1 MAEDLGARLVRAGVA
16 TREQLADALAA
27 GPVAGGTL
35 AVRLT
40 ERGVSEEELL
50 GLFLADG
57 FVLAENLEVPRD
69 VLARIHPDMAVS
81 LMALPLGHAGDGL
94 EVAMVDPSDRDAL
107 HELQHSL
114 GQPVHP
120 RVARVSA
127 LKQALAR
134 AYPTA
139 EARPSGPPIAL
150 HKRKEPKPALVEAN
164 DGEIVLPLVRTKSFK
179 KVQKTF
185 ARPDGIHVP
194 RAQPEAEEYVR
205 PPSHSP
211 KGLADEAT
219 QQLDVGDL
227 EPHDASS
234 LLAEAQ
240 KLGLIGDTTQ
250 ELSTT
255 DLEPLGLDPSQT
267 EELDLN
273 DVEVVAT
280 LLQKRKA
287 KAAKPDPEPQP
298 EPAQPEPQPEP
309 PKPEP
314 EPQPARAAEP
324 EPEAPKTK
332 PMPMPLADPT
342 KPQTSDGPRKGP
354 KKSKTKTKPMAAATR
369 PANFPKPKTK
379 SIIPPSEASWADLG
393 AGFADSREG
402 AKTVRQESNA
412 REFDIGAVLSS
423 IRASMDRDAIVRIAC
438 EACTTVARSAI
449 FLALRK
455 GVLRGWEGVGPGIAG
470 DAIRNLWIPA
480 TAPSMFKT
488 VLETSEPHRGSYG
501 TSAADNLYRAAT
513 GSRGGRLII
522 QPVMVAGN
530 IVAVLC
536 ADGVQQDADERV
548 EVLAHAV
555 GQALKRLIVAK
566 KS

>member
-1 MAEDLGARLVRAGVA
+1 MSALLGARLVRAGVA

-40 ERGVSEEELL
+40 ERGVSEDELL
-50 GLFLADG
+50 GIFLADG
-57 FVLAENLEVPRD
+57 FVLEEDLDVPRD

-81 LMALPLGHAGDGL
+81 LMALPLRARGEAL
-94 EVAMVDPSDRDAL
+94 EVAMVDPSDRDAVE
-107 HELQHSL
+107 ELQHSL
-114 GQPVHP
+114 GQPVQP

-127 LKQALAR
+127 LKQALQR

-150 HKRKEPKPALVEAN
+150 HKRKQPEPVEAN
-164 DGEIVLPLVRTKSFK
+164 DGEVVLPLVRTKSFK

-185 ARPDGIHVP
+185 ARPEGIHVP
-194 RAQPEAEEYVR
+194 RAEPDTSYQR
-205 PPSHSP
+205 PPSKSP
-211 KGLADEAT
+211 PRSGLTDEAT
-219 QQLDVGDL
+219 QQLDVADL
-227 EPHDASS
+227 EPHDASA

-255 DLEPLGLDPSQT
+255 DLEPLGLDPTQT

-273 DVEVVAT
+273 DVEVVAM
-280 LLQKRKA
+280 LLQKRKE
-287 KAAKPDPEPQP
+287 AA
-298 EPAQPEPQPEP
+298 EP
-309 PKPEP
+309 PKEEPPKAETPQEETPQTESEP
-314 EPQPARAAEP
+314 EP
-324 EPEAPKTK
+324 PKTK
-332 PMPMPLADPT
+332 PMPMPMVAPAEVEEPADEPT
-342 KPQTSDGPRKGP
+342 AGPRQAARKGP
-354 KKSKTKTKPMAAATR
+354 KKSKTKTKPMAVAQR
-369 PANFPKPKTK
+369 PTTAKQPK

-393 AGFADSREG
+393 AGFADTREG
-402 AKTVRQESNA
+402 SKTVRQEANA
-412 REFDIGAVLSS
+412 REYEIGSVLAS
-423 IRASMDRDAIVRIAC
+423 IRASLDRDAIVRLAC
-438 EACTTVARSAI
+438 EACTGVARSAI

-455 GVLRGWEGVGPGIAG
+455 GVLRGWEGVGPGIAS

-488 VLETSEPHRGSYG
+488 VLETMEPHRGAYG
-501 TSAADNLYRAAT
+501 SSAADNLYRAAT
-513 GSRGGRLII
+513 GSRGGTLII
-522 QPVMVAGN
+522 QPVLVAGN

-536 ADGVQQDADERV
+536 ADGVQSGGEERV

-555 GQALKRLIVAK
+555 GQALKRLIVSK